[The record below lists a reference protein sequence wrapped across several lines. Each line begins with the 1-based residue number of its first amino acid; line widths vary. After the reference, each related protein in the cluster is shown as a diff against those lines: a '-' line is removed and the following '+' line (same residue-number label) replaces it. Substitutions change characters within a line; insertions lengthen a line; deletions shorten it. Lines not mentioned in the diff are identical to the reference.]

1 MYGSQNQFLGK
12 NMRRKTTIVK
22 IGNLSLSSEEP
33 VMIQSMLNTST
44 MDTEACVE
52 QAIRIIDAGGR
63 LVRITA
69 QGVKEAENLKNI
81 RAALCERIFILILP
95 QPLWQHGML
104 KKCVLIPVILRING
118 LLLSNWSIRMISMP
132 QNWRY

>member
-52 QAIRIIDAGGR
+52 QAIRIIDAGG
-63 LVRITA
+63 
-69 QGVKEAENLKNI
+69 G
-81 RAALCERIFILILP
+81 
-95 QPLWQHGML
+95 W
-104 KKCVLIPVILRING
+104 
-118 LLLSNWSIRMISMP
+118 
-132 QNWRY
+132 

>member
-81 RAALCERIFILILP
+81 RAALCER
-95 QPLWQHGML
+95 G
-104 KKCVLIPVILRING
+104 
-118 LLLSNWSIRMISMP
+118 
-132 QNWRY
+132 